1 MRIRLSVA
9 LFFLLFSMQSFSQ
22 VTAKNDTGLDF
33 TQQEMKFSAL
43 IFSFDYASN
52 TGLLGSFNA
61 ETKQPSYSPAI
72 VFFSKWGIDVS
83 AMGFIVDNSDD
94 SLDGFTSELDL
105 SAGYSFELLKD
116 LTIAPAYSHY
126 FYSDG
131 SNSLKSIFSDNFN
144 LDVNYQYR
152 FAGLGASA
160 GFYTGKQHTFYMLV
174 RNNYLINFENVLL
187 RNLYIS
193 IQPGID
199 AGFGDYEYLN
209 LYYLDQLRENPD
221 YLANLTK
228 YRGVR
233 RYIYFEKRKH
243 PELTAQQIMDN
254 FLESKVQDN
263 FKLTSVSFSLP
274 VTLIIGN
281 VGLNLGM
288 FTYFPFGQPEFMS
301 DDVQFFFNAGISYIL
316 PVK

>member
-1 MRIRLSVA
+1 MHMRLSLA
-9 LFFLLFSMQSFSQ
+9 IFLLLFGMQSFSQ
-22 VTAKNDTGLDF
+22 VTAKNDMGADF
-33 TQQEMKFSAL
+33 SQKEMRFNAL
-43 IFSFDYASN
+43 IFAFDYASN
-52 TGLLGSFNA
+52 TSLLGSFNA

-72 VFFSKWGIDVS
+72 AFFSNWGMDLS
-83 AMGFIVDNSDD
+83 AMGFIIDNSDD

-105 SAGYSFELLKD
+105 SAGYTFEPLKD
-116 LTIAPAYSHY
+116 LTIAPSYSHY

-152 FAGLGASA
+152 FAGFGASA
-160 GFYTGKQHTFYMLV
+160 GFYTGKQHTFYMLI
-174 RNNYLINFENVLL
+174 RNNYLISFENVVF

-221 YLANLTK
+221 YLANLIK

-233 RYIYFEKRKH
+233 RYIFYEKRKH
-243 PELTAQQIMDN
+243 PELTPQQIMEN
-254 FLESKVQDN
+254 FLESKAQDS

-274 VTLIIGN
+274 VTLILGN
-281 VGLNLGM
+281 VGLSLGLS
-288 FTYFPFGQPEFMS
+288 TYFPFGQPEFLS